1 MAERKQVEETE
12 RMNEPLV
19 AKILLDFL
27 LEALDVRQDVSV
39 RDHNATRL
47 GGRAGSEDDLQRVLT
62 RH

>member
-27 LEALDVRQDVSV
+27 FESLDICQDVSV
-39 RDHNATRL
+39 RDDNAARFR
-47 GGRAGSEDDLQRVLT
+47 GRAGSEDDF
-62 RH
+62 